1 MGNRTGTIALSTI
14 ASYGFFKLPE
24 AEIDPYTRAII
35 GYTGGLALLTN
46 KDPMSRILGAGL
58 LIGATAM
65 AVKELLCKS
74 GAKIINNDYA
84 KSIYVI
90 RENSIVEE
98 LPPNAIPDYGIEGL
112 TIKGMNG
119 VFKAHNG
126 VYLKILSD
134 GTIKPKWGMGI
145 IVNSVLAGR
154 MSKVWTDEQTA
165 KGDQRWAK
173 LYEKSV

>member
-1 MGNRTGTIALSTI
+1 
-14 ASYGFFKLPE
+14 
-24 AEIDPYTRAII
+24 
-35 GYTGGLALLTN
+35 
-46 KDPMSRILGAGL
+46 
-58 LIGATAM
+58 
-65 AVKELLCKS
+65 
-74 GAKIINNDYA
+74 
-84 KSIYVI
+84 
-90 RENSIVEE
+90 
-98 LPPNAIPDYGIEGL
+98 
-112 TIKGMNG
+112 MNG